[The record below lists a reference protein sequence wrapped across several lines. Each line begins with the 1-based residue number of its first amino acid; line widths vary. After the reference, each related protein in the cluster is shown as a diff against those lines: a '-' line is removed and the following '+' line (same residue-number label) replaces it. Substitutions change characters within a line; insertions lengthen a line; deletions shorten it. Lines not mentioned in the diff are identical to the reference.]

1 MPKKRKQKLA
11 IIGAGLLGEQIA
23 RSAAKNDY
31 QVVGFYDDVKTGFN
45 EKTGQPIL
53 GKTKDIEADF
63 KLKKFD
69 CLMIGVGYTLLKE
82 RRCIFEKFKGKVP
95 FARVIHHSCQ
105 IDESVE
111 LGEGIYLMAGTILDA
126 GVTLKDNVL
135 CNVGCVVAHDSII
148 GAHSFLGPRVTVA
161 GKSTI
166 GQACFIGVG
175 ATIMDL
181 IKVGDNAI
189 IGAGAVVTNNIPS
202 ASLAV
207 GVPAKVKRK
216 LKV

>member
-1 MPKKRKQKLA
+1 
-11 IIGAGLLGEQIA
+11 
-23 RSAAKNDY
+23 
-31 QVVGFYDDVKTGFN
+31 
-45 EKTGQPIL
+45 
-53 GKTKDIEADF
+53 
-63 KLKKFD
+63 
-69 CLMIGVGYTLLKE
+69 
-82 RRCIFEKFKGKVP
+82 
-95 FARVIHHSCQ
+95 
-105 IDESVE
+105 
-111 LGEGIYLMAGTILDA
+111 MAGTILDA